1 MRAGLLV
8 VVLLASASVARAQ
21 EEPAVERAQIA
32 ELRYELWLDASIT
45 GGAVAWWIISEILK
59 GEIGPSTCAW
69 CDPPGVDIAVRDAL
83 HWGDSDSPDTIS
95 YLTALAAGPIVVFG
109 LDLLAAYGEGQLDA
123 GWVDLLLIAEATAI
137 AMAINQTVKLIAARE
152 RPFVNALDA
161 TPEEKDRTAQPSD
174 NNLSFY
180 SGHATFVFALAVA
193 GGTIAT
199 MRGYRLMPWIWTG
212 GLVVA
217 IATAYLRIAADRH
230 YLSDILVGVAAGSAT
245 GFVIPFF
252 FHSPVLDAVGR
263 PLILPAATTEGAMI
277 TATWRL

>member
-1 MRAGLLV
+1 

-21 EEPAVERAQIA
+21 EEAPIERAQIA

-45 GGAVAWWIISEILK
+45 GGAVAWWIVSEILK
-59 GEIGPSTCAW
+59 GEIGPSECAW
-69 CDPPGVDIAVRDAL
+69 CEPPGFDGAVRDSL
-83 HWGDSDSPDTIS
+83 HWGDPDSPDTIS

-123 GWVDLLLIAEATAI
+123 GWIDLLLIAEATAV
-137 AMAINQTVKLIAARE
+137 AMAINQTVKLIAARQ
-152 RPFVNALDA
+152 RPFVHYRDDG
-161 TPEEKDRTAQPSD
+161 EMSSQPSD
-174 NNLSFY
+174 DNLSFY
-180 SGHATFVFALAVA
+180 SGHATFVFTLAVA

-230 YLSDILVGVAAGSAT
+230 YLSDILVGMAAGSAT
-245 GFVIPFF
+245 GFLVPFI
-252 FHSPVLDAVGR
+252 FHSPALDAVGR
-263 PLILPAATTEGAMI
+263 PVILPAATTEGAMI